1 MFLISSNNF
10 LKDSDN
16 NQKYWIH
23 RVDAEIIPYIDE
35 VSEIASKK
43 RKSVTVNKLSGGDRI
58 LLVSKLDNSLKFFA
72 YTQVSEL
79 YQDGRKLYDYYSSRR
94 KLKLK
99 GIKYFSKTIP
109 IGEVSAHLDFVND
122 PSNVSSY
129 FKSEYREISKENF
142 IYILR
147 KSPLTKSY
155 PPYLEN
161 VNMTFKEFMISTIKS
176 VYRFVKHYE
185 KRSQIEIKSFLK
197 LVRKFLESYGV
208 KKSLDE
214 IQDFYSYYA
223 IELGFR
229 HIPSRDLDKFVP
241 LYLSNGEK
249 KNFAYI
255 SLE

>member
-1 MFLISSNNF
+1 MFFISSNNF
-10 LKDSDN
+10 LKDSDTH
-16 NQKYWIH
+16 QKYWIH
-23 RVDAEIIPYIDE
+23 RVDAEIIHDIDE
-35 VSEIASKK
+35 VPEIASKK
-43 RKSVTVNKLSGGDRI
+43 RKSLTLNKLSVGDRI
-58 LLVSKLDNSLKFFA
+58 LLVSKFNNSLKFFA
-72 YTQVSEL
+72 YTQVGEL
-79 YQDGRKLYDYYSSRR
+79 YQDNRKLHGYYSSRR
-94 KLKLK
+94 KLRLK

-109 IGEVSAHLDFVND
+109 IAEVSAYLDFVND
-122 PSNVSSY
+122 SSKVSSY

-142 IYILR
+142 IHILR
-147 KSPLTKSY
+147 KSPLTKSS
-155 PPYLEN
+155 PPYLEDIT
-161 VNMTFKEFMISTIKS
+161 MTFKEFMISTIKS

-197 LVRKFLESYGV
+197 LVRKFLESYGI
-208 KKSLDE
+208 KKSMDE

-241 LYLSNGEK
+241 LYMSNGEK

>member
-1 MFLISSNNF
+1 MFFISLDNF
-10 LKDSDN
+10 LKDSDSH
-16 NQKYWIH
+16 QKYWIH
-23 RVDAEIIPYIDE
+23 RVDAEIIPEINE
-35 VSEIASKK
+35 FQAIASKN
-43 RKSVTVNKLSGGDRI
+43 RKSLNLNKLRSGDRI
-58 LLVSKLDNSLKFFA
+58 LLVSKINNSLKFFA
-72 YTQVSEL
+72 YTQVGEL
-79 YQDGRKLYDYYSSRR
+79 YQDGRKLYAYYSSRR

-109 IGEVSAHLDFVND
+109 ITDVSGHLDFVND
-122 PSNVSSY
+122 ASNVSSY

-142 IYILR
+142 IYILK

-161 VNMTFKEFMISTIKS
+161 VTMTYKEFMISTIKS

-197 LVRKFLESYGV
+197 LVKKFLDSYGV